1 MLFLTPF
8 ISDSLNLIIRVITD
22 LNVLL
27 AWIWAI
33 RGKLFLLFLLLWLI
47 FFFFYLVIN
56 RWWMMVKKLTKWDK
70 WSIIHR
76 LSETSTWYVDEY
88 PFKVF
93 IIELRCFQYF
103 ILILNLFEL
112 IPLLL
117 KRFQIEQGCT
127 LYSLVDK

>member
-8 ISDSLNLIIRVITD
+8 ISDSLNFIIRVITD

-33 RGKLFLLFLLLWLI
+33 WGEFFLFFLLLWLI
-47 FFFFYLVIN
+47 FNLIYLVIN
-56 RWWMMVKKLTKWDK
+56 RWGMMVKKLTKWDK
-70 WSIIHR
+70 WSIVHR

-103 ILILNLFEL
+103 ILILNSFEL

-117 KRFQIEQGCT
+117 KRFQIEQCCT
-127 LYSLVDK
+127 LDSLVDK